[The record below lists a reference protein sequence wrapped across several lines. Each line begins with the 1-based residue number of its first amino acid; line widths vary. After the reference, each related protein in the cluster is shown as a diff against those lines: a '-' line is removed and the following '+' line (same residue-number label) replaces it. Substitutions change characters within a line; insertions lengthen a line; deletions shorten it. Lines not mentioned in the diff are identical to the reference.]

1 MRISDWSSD
10 VCSSDLIVLGDR
22 PSLRAM
28 DLIPVPLATS
38 IAIAMIEVG
47 IIFEVEPRRSAI
59 VELHR
64 QGALVHLFDGAERAV
79 LDAQAVFVPQEHDS
93 IAGSEIAL
101 PARHGEP
108 HILAKC
114 AFLAQPFAGQLVE
127 AAHLVIGVGEYG

>member
-64 QGALVHLFDGAERAV
+64 QGALVHLFAGAERAV

-114 AFLAQPFAGQLVE
+114 ALDRKRTRLNSS
-127 AAHLVIGVGEYG
+127 H

>member
-101 PARHGEP
+101 PARHGAP
-108 HILAKC
+108 PLLAKC
-114 AFLAQPFAGQLVE
+114 AFLAPQFE
-127 AAHLVIGVGEYG
+127 ALRRASWREKW

>member
-1 MRISDWSSD
+1 MLR
-10 VCSSDLIVLGDR
+10 R
-22 PSLRAM
+22 P
-28 DLIPVPLATS
+28 
-38 IAIAMIEVG
+38 
-47 IIFEVEPRRSAI
+47 PRSTRTDT
-59 VELHR
+59 
-64 QGALVHLFDGAERAV
+64 LFPYTTLFRFAG

-127 AAHLVIGVGEYG
+127 AAHLVIGVGEYDAAVIGVLPPLGIPAVDQSAARRFACFGDKIGRAHV